1 MGKFN
6 PNETDIPTIIPVTI
20 SVFVSF
26 LYILLH
32 TYAAIATVRR
42 TSDDISKNGM
52 KKHYSNYCYYKNS
65 INEGVWRIFIYNFG
79 NFNFILKTLSV
90 FSA

>member
-6 PNETDIPTIIPVTI
+6 PNETDIPTIIPITI

-42 TSDDISKNGM
+42 TSDDISKNDRE
-52 KKHYSNYCYYKNS
+52 S
-65 INEGVWRIFIYNFG
+65 ITPTIVTIKIVSTKEYDAPLFTISA
-79 NFNFILKTLSV
+79 ILTS
-90 FSA
+90 S